1 MAQLLSFSPRLL
13 PLLRLLPVHGG
24 PPYPNQAPL
33 RIQDLAASLRRTFP
47 RHPSAL
53 VQIGRPQLVAFAIC
67 GGILFGVNAA
77 IGYLLM
83 LAIMSFNAG
92 VFIAVVVGLGV
103 GYLVFRGGDEGL
115 VVVDNPCA
123 CA

>member
-1 MAQLLSFSPRLL
+1 MAQLFSFSLSLL

-24 PPYPNQAPL
+24 PPSPTQAP
-33 RIQDLAASLRRTFP
+33 LAASLRRTFS

-53 VQIGRPQLVAFAIC
+53 LQDGRPRLVALAIC

-92 VFIAVVVGLGV
+92 VFISVVVGLGV
-103 GYLVFRGGDEGL
+103 GYLVFRGGDEGV